1 MRSMLVA
8 TTLLG
13 MACFVGTA
21 AAAPQVLLVVT
32 PKDEM
37 PLVCEGGSC
46 STEVTAICLQPDR
59 ANPERGTDYSIVP
72 DSAGKDRITL
82 HGRTADGREMTLPVD
97 RYPAV
102 PAEREPDRKR
112 VVEGK
117 SVSVR
122 V

>member
-46 STEVTAICLQPDR
+46 STEVTAICLQQDR
-59 ANPERGTDYSIVP
+59 ANPERGPDYSIVS

-82 HGRTADGREMTLPVD
+82 HGRPADGRAVHLPCD
-97 RYPAV
+97 RYLATT
-102 PAEREPDRKR
+102 ANR
-112 VVEGK
+112 
-117 SVSVR
+117 
-122 V
+122 